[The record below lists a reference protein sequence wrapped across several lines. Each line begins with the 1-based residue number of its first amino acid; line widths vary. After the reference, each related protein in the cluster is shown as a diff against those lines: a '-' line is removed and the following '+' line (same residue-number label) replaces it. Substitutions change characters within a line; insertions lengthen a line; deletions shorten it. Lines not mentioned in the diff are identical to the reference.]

1 LVCQKQPKAVQPAQ
15 PTSQSC
21 QKTNFKKT
29 YGSSTAIYVP
39 WKKRIEDINLNSDF
53 CIFFIG
59 F

>member
-29 YGSSTAIYVP
+29 YGTPLETV
-39 WKKRIEDINLNSDF
+39 LNVK
-53 CIFFIG
+53 
-59 F
+59 